1 MTESNETRIEGNA
14 VPEASKT
21 GYRVGEPHPVDIE
34 QRIREELAQAAA
46 LDDAAREHR
55 KAAGR
60 LLAQARG
67 EHPTGATWF
76 AGLDMRSAEL
86 LIELGCAAKPAGHP
100 R

>member
-1 MTESNETRIEGNA
+1 MTDTAQQIT
-14 VPEASKT
+14 EALT
-21 GYRVGEPHPVDIE
+21 
-34 QRIREELAQAAA
+34 QAAA

-55 KAAGR
+55 KTAGR

-67 EHPTGATWF
+67 EHPTGAQWYTS

-86 LIELGCAAKPAGHP
+86 LIELGVGAKPAGYP